1 MCCEDNGWSR
11 RFVSV
16 ANTLKE
22 TGGRQKTNL
31 YELHLGPQRGF
42 LQVDRTKD
50 YLPDMIFQQRA
61 ASKRLGPRSNLHSGL
76 REHATHWTRKRF
88 YRPSGTEICSLSG
101 FRLPS
106 AESDPRPH
114 PENTDFK
121 GLSASV
127 RGLFILLVYSVSDPV
142 RSCASSASAFARTS
156 YNPLTAA
163 AANGFF

>member
-1 MCCEDNGWSR
+1 M
-11 RFVSV
+11 VSKICICTD
-16 ANTLKE
+16 ALEE
-22 TGGRQKTNL
+22 TGGRQKTSL
-31 YELHLGPQRGF
+31 YKLHLRPQRTF
-42 LQVDRTKD
+42 LQVGRMKD
-50 YLPDMIFQQRA
+50 YLPDMIFRQRA
-61 ASKRLGPRSNLHSGL
+61 ASKRLRPRSNLHSGL
-76 REHATHWTRKRF
+76 HEHATHWTRKRF

-121 GLSASV
+121 GLCASV

-156 YNPLTAA
+156 YNSPTAA
-163 AANGFF
+163 VANGFF